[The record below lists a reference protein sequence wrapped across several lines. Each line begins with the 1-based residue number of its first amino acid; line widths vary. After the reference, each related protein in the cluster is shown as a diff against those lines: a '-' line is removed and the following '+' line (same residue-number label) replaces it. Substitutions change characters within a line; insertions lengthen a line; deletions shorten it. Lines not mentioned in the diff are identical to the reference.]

1 MSLRL
6 GFMITVAHTCH
17 WRVLQQST
25 EYAHIDVCTDFVTL
39 ADSARAHASCL
50 LHTSHNDPTFCLSNL
65 VACAALA
72 SSVLQPDVPVAE
84 EDIYSC
90 GDIVTGLSS
99 SSTHRKLN

>member
-39 ADSARAHASCL
+39 ADSALAHASCL
-50 LHTSHNDPTFCLSNL
+50 
-65 VACAALA
+65 A
-72 SSVLQPDVPVAE
+72 Q
-84 EDIYSC
+84 
-90 GDIVTGLSS
+90 
-99 SSTHRKLN
+99 